1 MEEINLSNQQ
11 LTEIPKWVFDNPQ
24 VRVLNL
30 EGNQLTSLPPN
41 IGQLTNLTKLS
52 LAFNRLTFLPPE
64 IGQLTH
70 LTKLSL
76 RCNQLTVLP
85 PEIGQL
91 TRLITL
97 DLGYNQLTSLPPEI
111 GQLTRLTILDLECN
125 QLTSLPSEIGQLTHL
140 TILSLTGSQLTSL
153 PPEIWQLTHLTE
165 LYLTGN
171 QLTSLPHDIG
181 QLTQLTELDLGYNL
195 LTSLPPEIGQLT
207 HLTELDLEDNR
218 LTSLPPEIGQLTQL
232 TELYLGGNRLTSL
245 QVAICNLRN
254 AKIYYSRNPITYL
267 PPQVERFLQRQQVGQ
282 KLYSDPQSVHNT
294 DIQRAFRQSVE
305 KLSETKPVLTTDETL
320 TEVLASNLCSQT
332 KQALTEYC
340 SDTTVHSVLN
350 LTFSE
355 ILQMVWNRIRNH
367 PVQSE
372 ILTVLDQEMSDAL
385 CQCFTGRITRLV
397 NCLNIFDPDV
407 QFTISDAEQ
416 LSNLVILIRGK
427 FSSLPEQRLQ
437 LEKEMKERGYPPEKI
452 QEWTG
457 YLE

>member
-1 MEEINLSNQQ
+1 MEVINLFNQQ

-30 EGNQLTSLPPN
+30 SDNRLGSLQPEIGQLTRLTTLCLAGNQLTFLPSELWQITRLIILN
-41 IGQLTNLTKLS
+41 LRYNQLS
-52 LAFNRLTFLPPE
+52 FLPPE
-64 IGQLTH
+64 IGQLT
-70 LTKLSL
+70 
-76 RCNQLTVLP
+76 Q
-85 PEIGQL
+85 
-91 TRLITL
+91 LITL
-97 DLGYNQLTSLPPEI
+97 SLTVNSLTSLPPEI
-111 GQLTRLTILDLECN
+111 GQLTQLTKLKLGGNQLTSLPPEIVRLTNLTTLSLAYNQLTSSPPELWQLTQLTTLDLSGNYLTSLPPELVQLTNLTTLSLAYN

-140 TILSLTGSQLTSL
+140 TTLSLGS
-153 PPEIWQLTHLTE
+153 
-165 LYLTGN
+165 N
-171 QLTSLPHDIG
+171 QLTSLP
-181 QLTQLTELDLGYNL
+181 
-195 LTSLPPEIGQLT
+195 SEIGQLT
-207 HLTELDLEDNR
+207 HLTTL
-218 LTSLPPEIGQLTQL
+218 SLAYNQLTTL
-232 TELYLGGNRLTSL
+232 P
-245 QVAICNLRN
+245 VAICNLRN
-254 AKIYYSRNPITYL
+254 AKIYYSNNPITYL
-267 PPQVERFLQRQQVGQ
+267 PPQVERFLQQQQVGQ

-294 DIQRAFRQSVE
+294 DIQRTFRQSVE
-305 KLSETKPVLTTDETL
+305 RLSETKPVLTTDETL

-367 PVQSE
+367 PAKGE
-372 ILTVLDQEMSDAL
+372 ILNILDQEMSDAL

-397 NCLNIFDPDV
+397 NCLNGFNPDV
-407 QFTISDAEQ
+407 RFTISDAEQ

-437 LEKEMKERGYPPEKI
+437 LEKEMLERGYPPEKI

>member
-1 MEEINLSNQQ
+1 MTGS
-11 LTEIPKWVFDNPQ
+11 
-24 VRVLNL
+24 
-30 EGNQLTSLPPN
+30 
-41 IGQLTNLTKLS
+41 
-52 LAFNRLTFLPPE
+52 
-64 IGQLTH
+64 
-70 LTKLSL
+70 
-76 RCNQLTVLP
+76 
-85 PEIGQL
+85 
-91 TRLITL
+91 
-97 DLGYNQLTSLPPEI
+97 
-111 GQLTRLTILDLECN
+111 

-140 TILSLTGSQLTSL
+140 TELYLTGSQLTSL
-153 PPEIWQLTHLTE
+153 PSE
-165 LYLTGN
+165 
-171 QLTSLPHDIG
+171 IG

-195 LTSLPPEIGQLT
+195 LTSLPHEIGQLTQLTELDLAYNLLTSLPPEIGQLT
-207 HLTELDLEDNR
+207 HLTEL
-218 LTSLPPEIGQLTQL
+218 
-232 TELYLGGNRLTSL
+232 YLGRNRLTSL

-254 AKIYYSRNPITYL
+254 AKIYYSGNPITYL
-267 PPQVERFLQRQQVGQ
+267 PPQVERFLQQQQVGQ

-355 ILQMVWNRIRNH
+355 ILQMVWNRIHNH
-367 PVQSE
+367 PAKGE
-372 ILTVLDQEMSDAL
+372 ILTILDQEMSDAL

-407 QFTISDAEQ
+407 RFTISDAEQ
-416 LSNLVILIRGK
+416 LSNLVVLIRRK